1 MNIQQKL
8 DKKAIIVHSYISNTT
23 SIICLGAFVAK
34 DYNSG
39 FEHTRDFLGFSS
51 ALTLFN
57 AVYIFNKNADD
68 LDIEDENNKNYAKFL
83 AFSGLVLSAGSFA
96 FNTFPPRV
104 NSVEAKILIHTV
116 NFAGLY
122 LAKKAFEISNTE
134 NEDSIGF

>member
-1 MNIQQKL
+1 MKDNNAFL
-8 DKKAIIVHSYISNTT
+8 GFA
-23 SIICLGAFVAK
+23 SILGFGAFVAK
-34 DYNSG
+34 DYNSD

-57 AVYIFNKNADD
+57 AVYILNKKADD
-68 LDIEDENNKNYAKFL
+68 LDIEDENNKNYAKLL

-96 FNTFPPRV
+96 FNTFSLRA

-134 NEDSIGF
+134 NKDLTGY

>member
-1 MNIQQKL
+1 M
-8 DKKAIIVHSYISNTT
+8 HSYISNTI

-57 AVYIFNKNADD
+57 AAYIFNKKADD
-68 LDIEDENNKNYAKFL
+68 LDVYDENNNNYARLL
-83 AFSGLVLSAGSFA
+83 AFSGLMLSAGSFV
-96 FNTFPPRV
+96 FNTFSQRA

-122 LAKKAFEISNTE
+122 LAKKLLKFLTPKMKIQ
-134 NEDSIGF
+134 